1 MQEILVTFTLAV
13 AAVSLGI
20 LTGVMIAEFLILRP
34 ARERRENRRD
44 QQVQKILDKLHPV
57 TQTSQEIEDDKAIGR
72 NVDLWA

>member
-20 LTGVMIAEFLILRP
+20 LAGVMIAEFLILRP

-44 QQVQKILDKLHPV
+44 QQVQKILDKLYPV
-57 TQTSQEIEDDKAIGR
+57 TQTSQEIEDGKAIGR
-72 NVDLWA
+72 NIDLWA